1 MLKYKKLAYA
11 SYKKEQRQKEV
22 PSFSFLLFGHP
33 TGKFASLFR
42 GQHHSTNVNYFLYS
56 KLGPKVT
63 GALSHVGSDV

>member
-11 SYKKEQRQKEV
+11 SYKKEQRQKE
-22 PSFSFLLFGHP
+22 FSFLLFGHP

-63 GALSHVGSDV
+63 GALSHVRSDV